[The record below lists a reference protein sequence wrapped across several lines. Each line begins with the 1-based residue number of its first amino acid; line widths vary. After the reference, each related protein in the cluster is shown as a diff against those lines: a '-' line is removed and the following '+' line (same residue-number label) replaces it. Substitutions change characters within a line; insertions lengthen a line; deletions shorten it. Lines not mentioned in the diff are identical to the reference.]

1 MVKDGLWEG
10 LSGGVGTEIGV
21 ETERLHDGKVG
32 LDGEE
37 RCSRTLL
44 LVEDVTTSSGQD
56 TVHTTHGTLGNL
68 NLDQEDGLKETGLGQ
83 ESCSVQ
89 DTTSSWDQL
98 STTTMDSIGVESDI
112 HDVESART
120 HGLFSDRSFT
130 GSPLETRDNRI
141 LDFVQVLH
149 SLGLVN
155 QQVGTV
161 GIGTKA
167 PNLTGI
173 SDIPAKV
180 VSQDTGTSL
189 EIVTGGDTAS
199 LDFFGNLLVK
209 GLGNHVQTVVLVGG
223 FRQGSHAGLASDGLT
238 VRNDRVGDT
247 EGNTSVVLLEILQAN
262 LQVQLTG
269 TSNNVLTGLV
279 DESQHTRIRLGQTLE
294 TLDKLGK
301 ILGVLDFDGTLYD
314 RRHRELHD
322 LQVVGSVTGG
332 EGTRL
337 QQELINTDQTKNVT
351 GWHII
356 DGVNL
361 ATHHEDG
368 TLDSLDEEIILLARG
383 VVRTLDAD
391 LKTGSDGTSENT
403 TEGVETTLVRCWHHL
418 GDVQHEGSLRVT
430 VADTNAGLI
439 IRGTLVESLGTVLL
453 GRDWGWQVENHHLH
467 ESIGSG
473 EESSHDN
480 LEQLLALLL
489 LVIRVELD
497 AELLK
502 EGWDLILLEVHDS
515 VEDSENRVQDE
526 LVKGTLQ
533 LLTLVS
539 TLVGPLLGVWV
550 EVVVAL

>member
-1 MVKDGLWEG
+1 
-10 LSGGVGTEIGV
+10 
-21 ETERLHDGKVG
+21 
-32 LDGEE
+32 
-37 RCSRTLL
+37 
-44 LVEDVTTSSGQD
+44 
-56 TVHTTHGTLGNL
+56 
-68 NLDQEDGLKETGLGQ
+68 
-83 ESCSVQ
+83 
-89 DTTSSWDQL
+89 
-98 STTTMDSIGVESDI
+98 
-112 HDVESART
+112 
-120 HGLFSDRSFT
+120 
-130 GSPLETRDNRI
+130 
-141 LDFVQVLH
+141 
-149 SLGLVN
+149 
-155 QQVGTV
+155 
-161 GIGTKA
+161 
-167 PNLTGI
+167 
-173 SDIPAKV
+173 
-180 VSQDTGTSL
+180 
-189 EIVTGGDTAS
+189 
-199 LDFFGNLLVK
+199 
-209 GLGNHVQTVVLVGG
+209 
-223 FRQGSHAGLASDGLT
+223 
-238 VRNDRVGDT
+238 
-247 EGNTSVVLLEILQAN
+247 VVLLEILQAN

-279 DESQHTRIRLGQTLE
+279 NESQHTRIRLGQTLE

-301 ILGVLDFDGTLYD
+301 ILGVLDFNRTLYD

-473 EESSHDN
+473 EESSHDD